1 MTDELHTL
9 SGAYAVHALPYA
21 EWVLYEE
28 HLLACPA
35 CWAEVRRL
43 RETAARLAEAVAEP
57 PPAALRQR
65 LLHAAH
71 ELRRP
76 EKRPEKRPEER
87 PVGRPV
93 ERPVERP
100 GRGSGAVPDDSP
112 TIWRPPVS
120 RAPAAPPAALPV
132 PPPVP
137 PSVPPS
143 VPAPVPPSIP
153 EDSPTLRIPPEQPAA
168 FRTAPELPAAHEG
181 GQVLPLRRRR
191 ARLTAGL
198 AAGATAAA
206 VALGAVAVDARRDLS
221 DLTARHDE
229 VIAVLA
235 APDAETVRR
244 PATSGGTGTVVISRA
259 RGRMVFASSGLA
271 ELPRSK
277 GYELWLMGPDGPR
290 PAGMLGRAEGGL
302 TTPLLITPE
311 RGDVRVALTVE
322 PAAGSGRPTTRPILL
337 AELPEA

>member
-1 MTDELHTL
+1 MMTDDLHTL

-28 HLLACPA
+28 HLLACSA
-35 CWAEVRRL
+35 CWMEVRRL

-57 PPAALRQR
+57 PPATLRQR
-65 LLHAAH
+65 LLDAAH

-76 EKRPEKRPEER
+76 EERPE
-87 PVGRPV
+87 
-93 ERPVERP
+93 
-100 GRGSGAVPDDSP
+100 RGSGAVPDDSP
-112 TIWRPPVS
+112 TIWRPPAS
-120 RAPAAPPAALPV
+120 RTPAAPPVAPH
-132 PPPVP
+132 VP
-137 PSVPPS
+137 PSAPPS
-143 VPAPVPPSIP
+143 AP
-153 EDSPTLRIPPEQPAA
+153 EDSPTLRIPPEPERHPP

-181 GQVLPLRRRR
+181 GRVVLLRRRR
-191 ARLTAGL
+191 ARVTAGL
-198 AAGATAAA
+198 AAVAAAAA

-221 DLTARHDE
+221 DLTARNDE

-235 APDAETVRR
+235 APDAETVRQ

-290 PAGMLGRAEGGL
+290 PAGMLDRAESGL
-302 TTPLLITPE
+302 TAPLLITPE
-311 RGDVRVALTVE
+311 RGDDRVALTVE
-322 PAAGSGRPTTRPILL
+322 PAAGSGRPTTQPILL

>member
-1 MTDELHTL
+1 M
-9 SGAYAVHALPYA
+9 
-21 EWVLYEE
+21 
-28 HLLACPA
+28 
-35 CWAEVRRL
+35 
-43 RETAARLAEAVAEP
+43 
-57 PPAALRQR
+57 
-65 LLHAAH
+65 
-71 ELRRP
+71 
-76 EKRPEKRPEER
+76 
-87 PVGRPV
+87 
-93 ERPVERP
+93 
-100 GRGSGAVPDDSP
+100 
-112 TIWRPPVS
+112 
-120 RAPAAPPAALPV
+120 
-132 PPPVP
+132 
-137 PSVPPS
+137 
-143 VPAPVPPSIP
+143 P

-198 AAGATAAA
+198 AAVATAAA

-259 RGRMVFASSGLA
+259 RGRLVFASSGLA

-290 PAGMLGRAEGGL
+290 PAGMLDRAEGGL

-322 PAAGSGRPTTRPILL
+322 PAAGSGRPTTRPVLL

>member
-28 HLLACPA
+28 HLVACPE
-35 CWAEVRRL
+35 CWVEVRRL

-65 LLHAAH
+65 LLEAAH

-76 EKRPEKRPEER
+76 EERPEW
-87 PVGRPV
+87 
-93 ERPVERP
+93 
-100 GRGSGAVPDDSP
+100 GSGAVPDDSP
-112 TIWRPPVS
+112 TIWRPPAS
-120 RAPAAPPAALPV
+120 RTPPAPPAAPPTAPPSASPV
-132 PPPVP
+132 APPV
-137 PSVPPS
+137 
-143 VPAPVPPSIP
+143 
-153 EDSPTLRIPPEQPAA
+153 L
-168 FRTAPELPAAHEG
+168 LG
-181 GQVLPLRRRR
+181 RRR
-191 ARLTAGL
+191 ARVTAGL
-198 AAGATAAA
+198 AAVAAAAA
-206 VALGAVAVDARRDLS
+206 VALGAVALDARRDLR
-221 DLTARHDE
+221 DLTARNDE

-290 PAGMLGRAEGGL
+290 PAGMLDRTEGGL

-311 RGDVRVALTVE
+311 RGDDRVAITVE
-322 PAAGSGRPTTRPILL
+322 PAAGSGRPTTQPILL

>member
-1 MTDELHTL
+1 MTDDLHAL

-28 HLLACPA
+28 HLPA
-35 CWAEVRRL
+35 CSACWMEVRRL

-57 PPAALRQR
+57 PPAPLRQR
-65 LLHAAH
+65 LLDAAH
-71 ELRRP
+71 DQRRP
-76 EKRPEKRPEER
+76 DQRPDQRPERRRPEER
-87 PVGRPV
+87 P
-93 ERPVERP
+93 E
-100 GRGSGAVPDDSP
+100 RGSGAVPDDGP
-112 TIWRPPVS
+112 TIWWPPAS
-120 RAPAAPPAALPV
+120 RTPAAPPAA
-132 PPPVP
+132 PP
-137 PSVPPS
+137 
-143 VPAPVPPSIP
+143 A
-153 EDSPTLRIPPEQPAA
+153 
-168 FRTAPELPAAHEG
+168 
-181 GQVLPLRRRR
+181 PLRRRR
-191 ARLTAGL
+191 ARVTAGL
-198 AAGATAAA
+198 AAVAAVAA

-221 DLTARHDE
+221 DLTARNDE

-259 RGRMVFASSGLA
+259 RGRLVFASSGLA

-290 PAGMLGRAEGGL
+290 PAGMLDRAGGGL
-302 TTPLLITPE
+302 TAPLLITPE
-311 RGDVRVALTVE
+311 RGEDRVALTVE